1 MKRAALTL
9 GLLFWVVTSTFVSAQ
24 ENQGPQNIVPLPV
37 IIDCGSKEEIGKI
50 LLEYKEIP
58 VAEGTATWKVPNGR
72 FLQGP
77 MTIWINPETFTYS
90 ITIEPTPE
98 TACIVIPGTNF
109 RPYTQGKKV

>member
-24 ENQGPQNIVPLPV
+24 ENQGPQNIVPLPI

-58 VAEGTATWKVPNGR
+58 LAEGTATWKIPDGR

-90 ITIEPTPE
+90 ITIEPTEE
-98 TACIVIPGTNF
+98 TACIIMPGVNF
-109 RPYTQGKKV
+109 QPYKSGIKA